1 MKAAEKALIIHLWKT
16 SSECIEQLLLPQQA
30 PVQCKPASTLKMA
43 PKLDFSVKT
52 MLLFF
57 VLFISPLLF
66 NYHSVIAEEQNDDNE
81 EFLSSDCSNGA
92 SFKGQKILKGKIVV
106 SSILLKKTMKKTLIS
121 NLTLI
126 SIKKFYL
133 KLIKWSFWSK
143 FFVEKMTGLAAYLWM
158 SFFLKKNT

>member
-1 MKAAEKALIIHLWKT
+1 MLFIKPQHFGFYFSSIFAKSQIINTFTASVLSESSRKGPHHPLVKNIIRMYWTTAAATAGTT
-16 SSECIEQLLLPQQA
+16 SA
-30 PVQCKPASTLKMA
+30 VPASSLKMA

-92 SFKGQKILKGKIVV
+92 SFKGQKISKRKMVCSV
-106 SSILLKKTMKKTLIS
+106 FNSWKK
-121 NLTLI
+121 
-126 SIKKFYL
+126 
-133 KLIKWSFWSK
+133 KWKQIPNFCPNRSLNQTNK
-143 FFVEKMTGLAAYLWM
+143 
-158 SFFLKKNT
+158 

>member
-1 MKAAEKALIIHLWKT
+1 M
-16 SSECIEQLLLPQQA
+16 
-30 PVQCKPASTLKMA
+30 PASTLKMA

-92 SFKGQKILKGKIVV
+92 IFKGQKISKGKIVV
-106 SSILLKKTMKKTLIS
+106 SSIHPKTTMKKIPNFQS
-121 NLTLI
+121 NRWLNQ
-126 SIKKFYL
+126 
-133 KLIKWSFWSK
+133 
-143 FFVEKMTGLAAYLWM
+143 
-158 SFFLKKNT
+158 KNN